1 MGVAKLAVNSLE
13 PESPTEITLNVLQ
26 SLDSLKVKDNKGRG
40 TLHLKVGQLLV
51 SPGLSPTV
59 QTQTGYPYRGL
70 GHAQ

>member
-13 PESPTEITLNVLQ
+13 PENPTEITLNVLQ

-51 SPGLSPTV
+51 SPDITSCV
-59 QTQTGYPYRGL
+59 
-70 GHAQ
+70 

>member
-40 TLHLKVGQLLV
+40 TLHLKVSSAVGA
-51 SPGLSPTV
+51 S
-59 QTQTGYPYRGL
+59 
-70 GHAQ
+70 